1 LRDLLHLLLG
11 LLDGLAHHVFHSRI
25 LGRLIHRTLDLR
37 VGVDHLLDLGLSVA
51 VGKLLRVLL
60 ELLAVVLDLALY
72 AAHRLPV
79 ETQGFLQVPILLRLL
94 LAILD
99 LFGHFVSSSLIPFA
113 RR

>member
-1 LRDLLHLLLG
+1 
-11 LLDGLAHHVFHSRI
+11 
-25 LGRLIHRTLDLR
+25 
-37 VGVDHLLDLGLSVA
+37 
-51 VGKLLRVLL
+51 
-60 ELLAVVLDLALY
+60 
-72 AAHRLPV
+72 LPV